1 VGAVLLHLQIFK
13 LQLPMHKEMLVEN
26 STVNDFDRI
35 IELYDAAI
43 TYQKTKFKR
52 NWQRFNDE
60 MIRKEISE
68 RRQWKIIM
76 NNEIAC
82 IFATAFSDPHIWK
95 ERNADPSVYLHRI
108 VTNPSYRGNHFIR
121 HIIDWA
127 RSYGKDN
134 QLEYVRMDTWGDND
148 ELVRYYQQC
157 GFTLLGTVTPEET
170 GELPKHYSCITLAL
184 LEIKL

>member
-1 VGAVLLHLQIFK
+1 
-13 LQLPMHKEMLVEN
+13 MNKEMLVEN

-82 IFATAFSDPHIWK
+82 IFATAFSDPISGRK
-95 ERNADPSVYLHRI
+95 GMQILLCIYI
-108 VTNPSYRGNHFIR
+108 V
-121 HIIDWA
+121 
-127 RSYGKDN
+127 
-134 QLEYVRMDTWGDND
+134 
-148 ELVRYYQQC
+148 
-157 GFTLLGTVTPEET
+157 
-170 GELPKHYSCITLAL
+170 
-184 LEIKL
+184 